1 MLAFV
6 ALLLVV
12 VVGMGGT
19 YWAYKKYRAKQRQ
32 EFRYEGKMMLKRE
45 GADAEAVKSSIIS
58 DAVLDRVIKDYDLV
72 NTWGLADVDAAKA
85 RIRQK
90 FQVGVSGLEVSISY
104 QDRDKELAQNLLKAL
119 VQSMSGNPGP
129 QVPASE

>member
-12 VVGMGGT
+12 VVGMSGA

-45 GADAEAVKSSIIS
+45 GADPEALKKSMIS
-58 DAVLDRVIKDYDLV
+58 DAVLERVINDYDLV
-72 NTWGLADVDAAKA
+72 NTWELADVDAAKA
-85 RIRQK
+85 RIREK
-90 FQVGVSGLEVSISY
+90 FHVGVTGLEVRISY
-104 QDRDKELAQNLLKAL
+104 QDRDKELAHNLLKAL
-119 VQSMSGNPGP
+119 VQSASNGP
-129 QVPASE
+129 KPRLPAAE